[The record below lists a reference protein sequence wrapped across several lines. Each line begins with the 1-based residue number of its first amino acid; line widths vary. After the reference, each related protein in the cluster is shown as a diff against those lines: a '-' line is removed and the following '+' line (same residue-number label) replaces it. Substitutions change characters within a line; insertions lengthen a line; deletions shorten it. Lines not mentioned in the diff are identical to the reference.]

1 MIDHASEMAAFVRV
15 VDSKGFSAAAPGLG
29 LTPSAVSKLVT
40 RLETRLGVRLLQRTT
55 RALSLTEEGEAF
67 YATARRIVGEI
78 ETLENQ
84 ISGQSGTPHGLLKV
98 TTSLAFSTHQ
108 LAPVISEF
116 LERYPLLQLELMPT
130 DRVVDMIEEGVDIAI
145 RIGRLADTSFMAR
158 KIGEDVRLVC
168 ASPAYLA
175 KRRAPQRPEEL
186 TRHNCIVSRD
196 RTYLNRW
203 PFRIDGEVRE
213 IEVGGRV
220 AVTEGE
226 AQMRLAQQGLGIVRL
241 TRLTVAAAIK
251 SGELVSLLEEFRA
264 EQPIPIHAVY
274 PHRRHLA
281 PKVTAFIDFIVEK
294 FSPPPWEVLGSVPSK
309 DAKP

>member
-15 VDSKGFSAAAPGLG
+15 VESKGFSAAAPALG
-29 LTPSAVSKLVT
+29 LSPSAVSKLVT

-55 RALSLTEEGEAF
+55 RALHLTEEGETF

-78 ETLENQ
+78 EALEDQ
-84 ISGQSGTPHGLLKV
+84 IGRHSSTPYGLLKV

-108 LAPVISEF
+108 LAPVIGEF
-116 LERYPLLQLELMPT
+116 LQRYPQLQLELMPT
-130 DRVVDMIEEGVDIAI
+130 DRVVDMIEEGVDVAI
-145 RIGRLADTSFMAR
+145 RIGRLADTSFIAR

-168 ASPAYLA
+168 ASPAYLER
-175 KRRAPQRPEEL
+175 RRAPLQPEDL
-186 TRHNCIVSRD
+186 TRHACIVSREHS
-196 RTYLNRW
+196 YLNRW

-213 IEVGGRV
+213 IEVGGRL

-226 AQMRLAQQGLGIVRL
+226 AQMRLALQGLGIVRL
-241 TRLTVAAAIK
+241 TRLTVAAAVK

-264 EQPIPIHAVY
+264 EQPVPIHAVY

-281 PKVTAFIDFIVEK
+281 PKVTAFIDFILEK
-294 FSPPPWEVLGSVPSK
+294 FSPPPWEV
-309 DAKP
+309 